1 MEPRNLEFGRTLQ
14 RRRTSVR
21 RAGQLTQE
29 VELRTAATVMLVR
42 DGEQGL
48 ETFMLR
54 RNPKAILFPVNL
66 SFREE
71 RLMSPIEQLTRLR
84 LFR

>member
-1 MEPRNLEFGRTLQ
+1 M
-14 RRRTSVR
+14 
-21 RAGQLTQE
+21 TQE

-54 RNPKAILFPVNL
+54 RNPKSDFVPGQFVFPGGAVDVTDRATDEIETISIGLND
-66 SFREE
+66 REASA
-71 RLMSPIEQLTRLR
+71 RL
-84 LFR
+84 